1 MKKLFTIVVTFLF
14 FFIFI
19 SADYST
25 PSPTQFKDGEFLKYR
40 IHYGFL
46 NAGYAT
52 FTTNVVTF
60 NEKTHYHVVGKG
72 YSTGAVKL
80 FFKVDDLYETY
91 IDKSTL
97 LSSKFIRKI
106 REGSYVRDQTMVI
119 DHTNKNITY
128 TNNKSNTSKTYN
140 YTGEMHDMLSAF
152 YYLRHMNTDNY
163 TAGDYI
169 NLNIFM
175 DGETLNFKLKILNR
189 ETVSSSFGKVK
200 CLKIRPYVLAG
211 RVFKE
216 KESVTMWVTDDSNHV
231 PIQIKAELAVGS
243 LKADLSSYKNL
254 ETPINFSK

>member
-1 MKKLFTIVVTFLF
+1 MKKLFTIVATFLF

-19 SADYST
+19 SADYSM
-25 PSPTQFKDGEFLKYR
+25 PSPTQFKDGEYLKYR

-52 FTTNVVTF
+52 FTTNVVTY

-80 FFKVDDLYETY
+80 FFKVEDLYETY
-91 IDKSTL
+91 IDKSTM

-152 YYLRHMNTDNY
+152 YYLRNMNTDNY

-189 ETVSSSFGKVK
+189 ETISSSFGKVK

>member
-1 MKKLFTIVVTFLF
+1 MKKLFTIIAIFLF

-19 SADYST
+19 SADYSI
-25 PSPTQFKDGEFLKYR
+25 PSSTQFKDGEYLKYR

-52 FTTNVVTF
+52 FTTHVVTF
-60 NEKTHYHVVGKG
+60 NDKPHYHVVGKG

-80 FFKVDDLYETY
+80 FFKVEDLYETY
-91 IDKSTL
+91 IDKSTM
-97 LSSKFIRKI
+97 LSSKFIRNI
-106 REGSYVRDQTMVI
+106 REGSYVRDQTMRI
-119 DHTNKNITY
+119 NHTDKKITY
-128 TNNKSNTSKTYN
+128 TNNKSNTTKTYN

-152 YYLRHMNTDNY
+152 YYLRNMNTDNY
-163 TAGDYI
+163 NTGDYI

-189 ETVSSSFGKVK
+189 EDINSSFGKVR

-231 PIQIKAELAVGS
+231 PIQVKAELAVGS
-243 LKADLSSYKNL
+243 LKADLSSFKNL
-254 ETPINFSK
+254 ETPINFTK

>member
-1 MKKLFTIVVTFLF
+1 MVT
-14 FFIFI
+14 
-19 SADYST
+19 Y
-25 PSPTQFKDGEFLKYR
+25 
-40 IHYGFL
+40 
-46 NAGYAT
+46 
-52 FTTNVVTF
+52 

-80 FFKVDDLYETY
+80 FFKVEDLYETY
-91 IDKSTL
+91 IDKSTM

-152 YYLRHMNTDNY
+152 YYLRNMNTDNY

>member
-19 SADYST
+19 SADYLT
-25 PSPTQFKDGEFLKYR
+25 PSPTQFKDGEYLKYR

-52 FTTNVVTF
+52 FTTNLVTY

-80 FFKVDDLYETY
+80 FFKVEDLYETY
-91 IDKSTL
+91 IDKSTM

-152 YYLRHMNTDNY
+152 YYLRNMNTDNY

-189 ETVSSSFGKVK
+189 ETISSSFGKVK

>member
-1 MKKLFTIVVTFLF
+1 MKKLFTIIASFLF
-14 FFIFI
+14 LSYFI
-19 SADYST
+19 SADYSA
-25 PSPTQFKDGEFLKYR
+25 PSPSQFKEGELLKYR
-40 IHYGFL
+40 VHYGFL

-52 FTTNVVTF
+52 FTTNIVTYE
-60 NEKTHYHVVGKG
+60 NTPHYHVVGKG

-80 FFKVDDLYETY
+80 FFKVEDVYETY

-106 REGSYVRDQTMVI
+106 KEGSYVRDQTMFI
-119 DHTNKNITY
+119 DHTQKKISY
-128 TNNKSNTSKTYN
+128 TNNKSNTTKN
-140 YTGEMHDMLSAF
+140 YSYSGEMHDMLSAF
-152 YYLRHMNTDNY
+152 YYLRNMNTDNY
-163 TAGDYI
+163 NTGDYI

-175 DGETLNFKLKILNR
+175 DGETLNFKLKILER
-189 ETVSSSFGKVK
+189 EVINSNFGKVK

-254 ETPINFSK
+254 QKPINFTK